1 MSRHTELY
9 SLIYQTLKKTISSQI
24 PRPKSA
30 NLDILL
36 DKLYK
41 NDPNSILSL
50 EEGIIN
56 DLGNNLELLNEALT
70 LSRCCYFLSLTESE
84 TRSLQEAEMMFDIIQ
99 ILESRP
105 DFIIENTL
113 STLESNIIRD
123 IAKSENLQQLTQW
136 YKYLLKIENT
146 FPAYKV
152 SHGIMTVELK
162 VFPLVLDQIE
172 RGNCDINDLLR
183 IVYELSKDPR
193 FNLENLKIIT
203 VDHGLTRIG
212 ELETQEKYWEIS
224 KTLGVI
230 RENNIVESMKASYDY
245 YDRKYKAL
253 SSEDDENGTIF
264 ALKKEVVRDKVREF
278 INVKVNRA
286 IAWKNADENVFVI
299 KRSGTINLKGRH
311 EVSVFQY
318 SIKGEEEVR
327 FDAEEKRAEKIK
339 TKHDNVLGFVGMFR
353 CKLNNVEN
361 LFVVTEPIG
370 KKNSLNH
377 IIKNKHDFDAKQLIR
392 ETCAGLAYLES
403 SGVSHRKVNPYN
415 IFFIDGVFRLS
426 FGTSFLYIRENTNE
440 EKFLAPEI
448 KDILA
453 NPHEKKPLSFVR
465 ADIYSFGATI
475 FYAITEKFYE
485 NEMNLND
492 IKDNKVKMILASA
505 LDKKPSARLLF
516 KELYEIIRDMD

>member
-1 MSRHTELY
+1 MSRHTEIY

-50 EEGIIN
+50 EDGIIN
-56 DLGNNLELLNEALT
+56 DLGSNLELLNEALT
-70 LSRCCYFLSLTESE
+70 LSRCCYFLSLTEIE

-105 DFIIENTL
+105 DFTIENTL
-113 STLESNIIRD
+113 STLESNIVRD

-136 YKYLLKIENT
+136 FKYLLKLEKT
-146 FPAYKV
+146 FPAYKA
-152 SHGIMTVELK
+152 SHGIMTIELK
-162 VFPLVLDQIE
+162 AFPLVLDQIE
-172 RGNCDINDLLR
+172 SGNCDINDLLR
-183 IVYELSKDPR
+183 IVFELNKEPR
-193 FNLENLKIIT
+193 FNLGNLKTIT
-203 VDHGLTRIG
+203 VDHGLTRIA
-212 ELETQEKYWEIS
+212 ELETREQYWEIS

-230 RENNIVESMKASYDY
+230 KESDMVESMKASFEF
-245 YDRKYKAL
+245 YDRKYKAV

-264 ALKKEVVRDKVREF
+264 AFKQEVVRDEVREL
-278 INVKVNRA
+278 INVKISRA
-286 IAWKNADENVFVI
+286 IAWKNGEENVFVI
-299 KRSGTINLKGRH
+299 KRNGTINVKMRPQ
-311 EVSVFQY
+311 VSILQY
-318 SIKGEEEVR
+318 LIKGEEEFR
-327 FDAEEKRAEKIK
+327 FAAEEKRAEKIRA
-339 TKHDNVLGFVGMFR
+339 KHENVLGLVGIFR
-353 CKLNNVEN
+353 CKLSN
-361 LFVVTEPIG
+361 LESMFVVTEPIG

-377 IIKNKHDFDAKQLIR
+377 IIKNKCDFDTKQLIR

-415 IFFIDGVFRLS
+415 IFLIDGVFRLS

-448 KDILA
+448 KSMLE
-453 NPHEKKPLSFVR
+453 NPLDRRPLSFVK

-475 FYAITEKFYE
+475 FYALTEKFYE
-485 NEMNLND
+485 NETNLNFV
-492 IKDNKVKMILASA
+492 KDSKVRVMLASA
-505 LDKKPSARLLF
+505 LDKKPSARPLF
-516 KELYEIIRDMD
+516 KELDEIIRNLD